1 MAYSYIAGNFGEV
14 VHVRLAMDHTV
25 CTRTALS
32 FTAQSHSFLSCL
44 CKLNVDLQVNL
55 PKGSGYV
62 EFKMRADAEKAQAYM
77 DGVRLDY
84 NAERYN

>member
-1 MAYSYIAGNFGEV
+1 MLLELHLVLLLRAI
-14 VHVRLAMDHTV
+14 LP
-25 CTRTALS
+25 
-32 FTAQSHSFLSCL
+32 SCL

-84 NAERYN
+84 NAELYN